1 MLLEVNR
8 NFNNF
13 TKHVWKTSQLVTPE
27 RPCSP
32 CVAASSLFA
41 TSPEMSLSLKSG
53 LWWSLHGCCI
63 QPLEQNSCCAV
74 PSPSPGSFRSI
85 AAVGKSF
92 HRNGEKQGNWLR
104 ELWRRRDATF
114 WCFLR
119 LRNLLFDINNPA
131 YSYEAD
137 TDFICCFLRRPQR
150 SQL

>member
-1 MLLEVNR
+1 MLLEVSR

-27 RPCSP
+27 GPSSP

-41 TSPEMSLSLKSG
+41 TSSETSLSLKSC
-53 LWWSLHGCCI
+53 LWSLPHGCCI

-74 PSPSPGSFRSI
+74 PSPSSSSFRSI
-85 AAVGKSF
+85 VAVGKSF
-92 HRNGEKQGNWLR
+92 HCNGEKQGNWLR
-104 ELWRRRDATF
+104 ELWRRRNATF

-119 LRNLLFDINNPA
+119 LRDLLFDINNPA
-131 YSYEAD
+131 YSYEAA
-137 TDFICCFLRRPQR
+137 TDLIYSFLRRSQI